1 MNKNEKEKKSIV
13 PKISNFISRSIIY
26 PSFKG
31 AKSINKR
38 SNLSNDTRLKG
49 VERNN
54 ERVNRRF
61 NVAGGEEERHAQSR
75 RRKSM
80 EEGKRKR
87 NASLCTRAR
96 PFVKKGESHR
106 SYPQK

>member
-1 MNKNEKEKKSIV
+1 MNENEKEKKSIV

-61 NVAGGEEERHAQSR
+61 NVAGGGEGREEARAKQEKKINGR
-75 RRKSM
+75 RQK
-80 EEGKRKR
+80 EEKCVT
-87 NASLCTRAR
+87 LYAR
-96 PFVKKGESHR
+96 QAFREKG
-106 SYPQK
+106 

>member
-1 MNKNEKEKKSIV
+1 MKEKINCLRNIKLYFTFDNIQV
-13 PKISNFISRSIIY
+13 
-26 PSFKG
+26 KG

-61 NVAGGEEERHAQSR
+61 NVAEGGARAKQKKKINGRRQKEE
-75 RRKSM
+75 KCVT
-80 EEGKRKR
+80 
-87 NASLCTRAR
+87 LYAR
-96 PFVKKGESHR
+96 QAFREKG
-106 SYPQK
+106 

>member
-1 MNKNEKEKKSIV
+1 MNENEKEKKSIV
-13 PKISNFISRSIIY
+13 PKISNFISLSIIY
-26 PSFKG
+26 SSFKG

-61 NVAGGEEERHAQSR
+61 NVAGGGRGGGRGEARAKQEKKINGRRQKEE
-75 RRKSM
+75 KCVT
-80 EEGKRKR
+80 
-87 NASLCTRAR
+87 LYAR
-96 PFVKKGESHR
+96 QAFREKG
-106 SYPQK
+106 

>member
-61 NVAGGEEERHAQSR
+61 NVAGGG
-75 RRKSM
+75 
-80 EEGKRKR
+80 GKRR
-87 NASLCTRAR
+87 GTRKAGEENQWKKAKGR
-96 PFVKKGESHR
+96 EMRHFVRAPGLS
-106 SYPQK
+106 

>member
-1 MNKNEKEKKSIV
+1 MNENEKEKKSIV
-13 PKISNFISRSIIY
+13 PKISNFISLSIIY
-26 PSFKG
+26 SSFKG

-61 NVAGGEEERHAQSR
+61 NVAGGGRG
-75 RRKSM
+75 
-80 EEGKRKR
+80 GKRR
-87 NASLCTRAR
+87 GTRKAGEENQWKKAKGR
-96 PFVKKGESHR
+96 EMRHFVRAPGLS
-106 SYPQK
+106 